1 MPEKARAQPLARL
14 REREA
19 RSAGGGPA
27 FGLRQLRSPALRYS
41 PPMPN
46 SSLRTLVFALAC
58 LVAAGTAHAQSS
70 SANSSIADAISAAE
84 RGQPVDAARFAND
97 PLYGWLAYASL
108 RRNIDT
114 LPTDQAQSFLSRHE
128 GQEVAATFRSV
139 RLAALARRKHWA
151 AIRAGWDH
159 SQLGQAS
166 CRESVCQYVL

>member
-1 MPEKARAQPLARL
+1 
-14 REREA
+14 
-19 RSAGGGPA
+19 
-27 FGLRQLRSPALRYS
+27 
-41 PPMPN
+41 MPN

-128 GQEVAATFRSV
+128 GQAVADTFRSV
-139 RLAALARRKHWA
+139 WLARSEEHTSELQSLMRISYA
-151 AIRAGWDH
+151 
-159 SQLGQAS
+159 
-166 CRESVCQYVL
+166 VLCLKKKTTIPNLHH

>member
-1 MPEKARAQPLARL
+1 
-14 REREA
+14 
-19 RSAGGGPA
+19 
-27 FGLRQLRSPALRYS
+27 
-41 PPMPN
+41 MPN

-128 GQEVAATFRSV
+128 GQAVADTFRSV
-139 RLAALARRKHWA
+139 WLAALARRKDWPAFRAAWA
-151 AIRAGWDH
+151 PSIDARALPCADLAPPPAPGRTGRPRRQEPTDNWPP
-159 SQLGQAS
+159 
-166 CRESVCQYVL
+166 